1 MLFDD
6 GDDVGRVEGLQR
18 RGVLEGLQGVE
29 FGTGL
34 PG

>member
-1 MLFDD
+1 MLF
-6 GDDVGRVEGLQR
+6 DDVGRVEGLQR
-18 RGVLEGLQGVE
+18 RGMLEGLQGVE